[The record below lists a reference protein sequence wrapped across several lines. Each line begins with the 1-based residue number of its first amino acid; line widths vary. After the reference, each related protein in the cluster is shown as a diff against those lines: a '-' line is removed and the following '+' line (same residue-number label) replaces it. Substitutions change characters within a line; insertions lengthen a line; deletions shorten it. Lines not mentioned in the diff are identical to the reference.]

1 MWWLGAGDVCH
12 LCEAAICAKHLRVD
26 PSAIGSGQEGD
37 DSGDIIWLAEPLER
51 RHAADLLDLLFSL
64 AVQEELRPYR
74 SRCNG
79 VDRNLVSAKLV
90 GEDVDEAFD
99 TCLGG
104 DVGTVGRE
112 VLREDAAGEGDNTAS
127 LGHVLRGLREDEEG
141 SAQVGGDNLVE
152 GLYVALGDG

>member
-1 MWWLGAGDVCH
+1 MWGVRGGGVGDFCGGSV
-12 LCEAAICAKHLRVD
+12 CAKHLRVD

-79 VDRNLVSAKLV
+79 IDCNLVSAKLV

-112 VLREDAAGEGDNTAS
+112 VLREDAAGE
-127 LGHVLRGLREDEEG
+127 
-141 SAQVGGDNLVE
+141 
-152 GLYVALGDG
+152 